1 MMNNRVSILFATLI
15 LLVVNNKSFS
25 QEGTY
30 VTTSDFE
37 TWTRAGINLKFNK
50 NLQLGLEEQLRLKSN
65 SSEIDA
71 YFTQIHAKYKT
82 KFDLEIGGGLRYIR
96 ENDTE
101 GKIQGYETHFRY
113 NLDLAYS
120 HKIDRF
126 KLKYRIRYQNRNE
139 LGVDELAGDYAISK
153 WRLKAS
159 VSYNIRKWKFDPT
172 FSAEIF
178 RRSQETTTS
187 EFERLRMTLGTKYD
201 LKKFGEIKGFYR
213 IEKELNTTYPKTT
226 HIWGLAYVYTLKI
239 KTNGN

>member
-1 MMNNRVSILFATLI
+1 MKIKSALFA
-15 LLVVNNKSFS
+15 VVLSVIAAVSFS
-25 QEGTY
+25 QQGEWIE
-30 VTTSDFE
+30 VRDME
-37 TWTRAGINLKFNK
+37 TWSSVGFELDLNK
-50 NLQLGLEEQLRLKSN
+50 KWSFSLEEQLRLKSN
-65 SSEIDA
+65 STEVDS
-71 YFTQIHAKYKT
+71 YFTEFGLFYKGF
-82 KFDLEIGGGLRYIR
+82 KHFELGGNLRYQSI
-96 ENDTE
+96 NDNK

-139 LGVDELAGDYAISK
+139 LGVDELGVDYAISK

-159 VSYNIRKWKFDPT
+159 VSYNIRKWELDPT

-187 EFERLRMTLGTKYD
+187 EFDRLRMTLGTKYD